1 MAATFATKSYAG
13 NTHSQQSQSSTLIQ
27 ENYIATLQ
35 GELRMYSNRYGD
47 LTRIHQWRETDGM
60 SEVISFKLI
69 LDKPVKVKYDEPLV
83 DEIYYNGPKT
93 IVEEITE
100 IGVGINADIN
110 LRDFADKRVKITGHI
125 QCYWAGWRTVSWC
138 YIIANDITPCN

>member
-13 NTHSQQSQSSTLIQ
+13 NTYSQQSQSSTLIQ

-60 SEVISFKLI
+60 SEVIGYILV
-69 LDKPVKVKYDEPLV
+69 LDKPVKVKYEPLV
-83 DEIYYNGPKT
+83 DEVYYNGPKT

>member
-13 NTHSQQSQSSTLIQ
+13 NTNSQQSQSPTLIQ

-35 GELRMYSNRYGD
+35 GELRMYSNRDGD
-47 LTRIHQWRETDGM
+47 LTRIHQWRETDHM
-60 SEVISFKLI
+60 KEVIVFKLI
-69 LDKPVKVKYDEPLV
+69 LDKPVKVKYEPLV
-83 DEIYYNGPKT
+83 DEDYYNGSKT

-100 IGVGINADIN
+100 IGVGINTDVN

-125 QCYWAGWRTVSWC
+125 QCYWAGWRLASWC
-138 YIIANDITPCN
+138 YIIANDITLCN

>member
-1 MAATFATKSYAG
+1 MIMAATFATKSYAG
-13 NTHSQQSQSSTLIQ
+13 NTYSQQSQSSALIQ

-60 SEVISFKLI
+60 SEVIGYILV
-69 LDKPVKVKYDEPLV
+69 LDKPIKVRHEVLNDDK
-83 DEIYYNGPKT
+83 IYEQAVT
-93 IVEEITE
+93 EITE
-100 IGVGINADIN
+100 IGVGINADIY

-138 YIIANDITPCN
+138 YIMANNITHCN